1 MLSASP
7 QFGALRS
14 AMSQI
19 EGLGF
24 AAESTEAGRVTA
36 RVPLGAER
44 LDGIL
49 GGGLKPGCLHEV
61 VAETARD
68 EAAAAGF
75 ATALAGLVAQ
85 GRPLVWI
92 LDDRAAWETGLPY
105 RPGLAA
111 CGLDPDTLI
120 LVKTRD
126 VPTTLWATEEALRA
140 GAPVVVT
147 ELWRA
152 RAYDLA
158 ASRRLILAARRRGA
172 TALVMH
178 VGLRPD
184 ELTSGAETRFAVAA
198 APSARLPSA
207 GHATPIPGPSGYAVR
222 LVKWRGDA
230 TRPFGFDRDQV
241 HHLAWDRSGRHFRTP
256 AGPRPVAQPL
266 LPAA

>member
-7 QFGALRS
+7 QLGALRS
-14 AMSQI
+14 AMSRI
-19 EGLGF
+19 EGLGSTPE
-24 AAESTEAGRVTA
+24 AAECGRAAA
-36 RVPLGAER
+36 RVPLGVER
-44 LDGIL
+44 LDAIL
-49 GGGLKPGCLHEV
+49 GGGLRPGSLHEV
-61 VAETARD
+61 VATTARD
-68 EAAAAGF
+68 EASASGF
-75 ATALAGLVAQ
+75 TTALAGLVAQ

-111 CGLDPDTLI
+111 CGLDPDRLI
-120 LVKTRD
+120 LVKTKD
-126 VPTTLWATEEALRA
+126 VPTTLWATEEALKA

-147 ELWRA
+147 ELWRG

-172 TALVMH
+172 TNLVLH

-184 ELTSGAETRFAVAA
+184 ELSSGAETRFAVAA
-198 APSARLPSA
+198 APSARLSSA

-230 TRPFGFDRDQV
+230 THPFGFDREQV
-241 HHLAWDRSGRHFRTP
+241 HHLAWDRSGQRFRTP
-256 AGPRPVAQPL
+256 AGPRPLARPL
-266 LPAA
+266 MPAA

>member
-1 MLSASP
+1 MLSASSHL
-7 QFGALRS
+7 GTLRS
-14 AMSQI
+14 AMSRI
-19 EGLGF
+19 EGLGH
-24 AAESTEAGRVTA
+24 AADRAETSRSPA

-49 GGGLKPGCLHEV
+49 GGGLKLGSLHEV

-68 EAAAAGF
+68 EAAASGF
-75 ATALAGLVAQ
+75 TTALAGLVAR

-111 CGLDPDTLI
+111 CGLDPDRLI
-120 LVKTRD
+120 LVKTKD
-126 VPTTLWATEEALRA
+126 VPTTLWATEEALKA

-152 RAYDLA
+152 RAYDLS

-172 TALVMH
+172 TCLVLH
-178 VGLRPD
+178 VGLRHD
-184 ELTSGAETRFAVAA
+184 EVSSGAETRFAVAA
-198 APSARLPSA
+198 APSARLASA

-230 TRPFGFDRDQV
+230 TNAFGFDRDQV
-241 HHLAWDRSGRHFRTP
+241 HHLGWDRTGRRFRTP
-256 AGPRPVAQPL
+256 AGPRPVARPL